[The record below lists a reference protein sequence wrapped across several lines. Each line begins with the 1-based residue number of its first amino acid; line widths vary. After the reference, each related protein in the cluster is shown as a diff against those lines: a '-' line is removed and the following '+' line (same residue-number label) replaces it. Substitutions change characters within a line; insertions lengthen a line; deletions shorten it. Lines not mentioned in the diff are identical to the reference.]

1 MKILLICANG
11 LSTSILM
18 NKMQKWGKEKN
29 IELEVRAVP
38 MSEYLNV
45 YKNFDCILIGP
56 QISYQYNEIKANAI
70 DVPVEKISPMDYG
83 MSNVE
88 NIMKQVKDCL
98 GKEE

>member
-88 NIMKQVKDCL
+88 TIMKQGKACL
-98 GKEE
+98 GNEE

>member
-70 DVPVEKISPMDYG
+70 DVPVEKISPMEYG

-88 NIMKQVKDCL
+88 NIMKQVKACL

>member
-1 MKILLICANG
+1 MKILLICAND

-88 NIMKQVKDCL
+88 NIMKQVKACL

>member
-29 IELEVRAVP
+29 IDLEVKAVP

-45 YKNFDCILIGP
+45 YKNYDCILIGP
-56 QISYQYNEIKANAI
+56 QISYQYNEIKANAVG
-70 DVPVEKISPMDYG
+70 VPVEKINPMDYG
-83 MSNVE
+83 MSNVD
-88 NIMKQVKDCL
+88 NIMKQVNACL
-98 GKEE
+98 GKGQ

>member
-70 DVPVEKISPMDYG
+70 DVPVEKISSMDYG

-88 NIMKQVKDCL
+88 NIMKQVKACL
-98 GKEE
+98 GKED

>member
-88 NIMKQVKDCL
+88 NIMKQGKACV

>member
-1 MKILLICANG
+1 MKVLLICANG

-18 NKMQKWGKEKN
+18 NKMEKWGKEKGVD
-29 IELEVRAVP
+29 LQVKAVP

-88 NIMKQVKDCL
+88 NIMKQVKACL
-98 GKEE
+98 GKEK

>member
-88 NIMKQVKDCL
+88 NIMKQVKACL
-98 GKEE
+98 GKVE

>member
-1 MKILLICANG
+1 MKILLTCANG

-18 NKMQKWGKEKN
+18 NKMLKWGKEKN

-88 NIMKQVKDCL
+88 NIMKQVKACL

>member
-1 MKILLICANG
+1 MRILLICANG

-88 NIMKQVKDCL
+88 NIMKQVKACL

>member
-18 NKMQKWGKEKN
+18 NKMQ
-29 IELEVRAVP
+29 
-38 MSEYLNV
+38 NV

-88 NIMKQVKDCL
+88 NIMKQVKACL

>member
-29 IELEVRAVP
+29 IDLEVKAVP

-45 YKNFDCILIGP
+45 YKNYDCILIGP
-56 QISYQYNEIKANAI
+56 QISYQYNEIKANAVG
-70 DVPVEKISPMDYG
+70 VPVEKINSMDYG
-83 MSNVE
+83 MSNVD
-88 NIMKQVKDCL
+88 NIMKQVNACL
-98 GKEE
+98 GKGQ

>member
-18 NKMQKWGKEKN
+18 NKMQKWGKEKT

-56 QISYQYNEIKANAI
+56 QFLI
-70 DVPVEKISPMDYG
+70 
-83 MSNVE
+83 
-88 NIMKQVKDCL
+88 NITKLKLMQLMCL
-98 GKEE
+98 

>member
-45 YKNFDCILIGP
+45 YKNFDCLLIGP

-88 NIMKQVKDCL
+88 NIMKQVKACL

>member
-18 NKMQKWGKEKN
+18 NKMQKWGKE
-29 IELEVRAVP
+29 
-38 MSEYLNV
+38 
-45 YKNFDCILIGP
+45 KNFDCILIGP

-88 NIMKQVKDCL
+88 NIMKQVKACL

>member
-88 NIMKQVKDCL
+88 NIMKQVKVCL

>member
-1 MKILLICANG
+1 MKILLICENG

-88 NIMKQVKDCL
+88 NIMKQVKACL

>member
-1 MKILLICANG
+1 MKILLICPNG

-88 NIMKQVKDCL
+88 NIMKQVKACL

>member
-18 NKMQKWGKEKN
+18 NKMQNWGKEKN

-88 NIMKQVKDCL
+88 NIMKQVKACL

>member
-88 NIMKQVKDCL
+88 NIMKQVKACL
-98 GKEE
+98 GKEK

>member
-11 LSTSILM
+11 LSTRILM

-88 NIMKQVKDCL
+88 NIMKQVKACL

>member
-29 IELEVRAVP
+29 IELEVKAIP

-88 NIMKQVKDCL
+88 NIMKQVKACL
-98 GKEE
+98 GKEK

>member
-88 NIMKQVKDCL
+88 NIMKQVNACL
-98 GKEE
+98 GNE

>member
-29 IELEVRAVP
+29 IELEVKAVP

-88 NIMKQVKDCL
+88 NIMKQVKACL
-98 GKEE
+98 GKEK

>member
-18 NKMQKWGKEKN
+18 NKMQKLGKEKN

-88 NIMKQVKDCL
+88 NIMKQVKACL

>member
-29 IELEVRAVP
+29 IELEVKAVP

-88 NIMKQVKDCL
+88 NIMKQVKACL

>member
-38 MSEYLNV
+38 MSEYLHV

-88 NIMKQVKDCL
+88 NIMKQVKACL

>member
-70 DVPVEKISPMDYG
+70 DVPVEKISTMDYG

-88 NIMKQVKDCL
+88 NIMKQVKACL

>member
-56 QISYQYNEIKANAI
+56 QISYQYNEIKASAI

-88 NIMKQVKDCL
+88 NIMKQVKACL

>member
-18 NKMQKWGKEKN
+18 NKMQKWGKKKN

-88 NIMKQVKDCL
+88 NIMKQVKACL

>member
-70 DVPVEKISPMDYG
+70 DVPVEKISSMDYG

-88 NIMKQVKDCL
+88 NIMKQVKACL

>member
-88 NIMKQVKDCL
+88 NIMKQVKACL
-98 GKEE
+98 GTEE

>member
-88 NIMKQVKDCL
+88 NIMKQVKACL

>member
-18 NKMQKWGKEKN
+18 NKMQNWGKEKN

-70 DVPVEKISPMDYG
+70 DVPVEKISSMDYG

-88 NIMKQVKDCL
+88 NIMKQVKACL

>member
-38 MSEYLNV
+38 MSEYLNL

-88 NIMKQVKDCL
+88 NIMKQVKACL

>member
-38 MSEYLNV
+38 LSEYLNV
-45 YKNFDCILIGP
+45 FKNFDCILIGP

-70 DVPVEKISPMDYG
+70 DVPVEKISSMDYG

-88 NIMKQVKDCL
+88 NIMKQVKACL

>member
-45 YKNFDCILIGP
+45 YKNFDCNLIGP

-88 NIMKQVKDCL
+88 NIMKQVKACL